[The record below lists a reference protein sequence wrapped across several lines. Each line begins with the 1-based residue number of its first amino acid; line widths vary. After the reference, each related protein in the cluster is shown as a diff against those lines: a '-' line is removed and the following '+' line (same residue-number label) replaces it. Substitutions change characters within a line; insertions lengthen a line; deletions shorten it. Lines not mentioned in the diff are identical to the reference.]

1 MLADMQMEKGLVL
14 EHVDIGSGYRRL
26 TLSAPSVCPRVKP
39 GQFIHL
45 RVPGLEESLLR
56 RPFSIYR
63 AEDGALS
70 ILYKQVGRGTRELA
84 LLPVGGSADF
94 IGPLGNGFPLPAPDH
109 ATPVLVAGGYGVAP
123 LYLLARHLGRKGVVF
138 VGGRSADDLL
148 CLDDFKCIGW
158 QVETTTEDGS
168 SGSRGRVTDALDRWL
183 PEAGPVIL
191 YACGPDG
198 MLKALDERLLRL
210 GLPGWLS
217 LDKHMGCG
225 VGACLACVQRVH
237 TDDGCSCWKRV
248 CCDGPVFAAGE
259 IDWNYGKGAK

>member
-1 MLADMQMEKGLVL
+1 MQVETGVVQA
-14 EHVDIGSGYRRL
+14 HFDIGSGYRRL
-26 TLSAPSVCPRVKP
+26 TLAAPSVCPEVKP

-63 AEDGALS
+63 AEAGMIS
-70 ILYKQVGRGTRELA
+70 ILYKQVGKGTRELA
-84 LLPVGGSADF
+84 LLPVGAEASF
-94 IGPLGNGFPLPAPDH
+94 IGPLGNGFPLPPPEG

-123 LYLLARHLGRKGVVF
+123 LYLLARHLDVKGVVF
-138 VGGRSADDLL
+138 VGGRTADDLL
-148 CLDDFKCIGW
+148 CLDDFEGIGW
-158 QVETTTEDGS
+158 QVVVTTEDGS
-168 SGSRGRVTDALDRWL
+168 AGVKGRVTDALDTWL
-183 PEAGPVIL
+183 ATGKHVIV

-198 MLKALDERLLRL
+198 MLEAIDQRFVRL

-237 TDDGCSCWKRV
+237 TSDGGTRWKRC
-248 CCDGPVFAAGE
+248 CCDGPVFAVGE
-259 IDWNYGKGAK
+259 IDWHYGKDAT